1 MTQAATPYART
12 TDPETSHE
20 AAARLHNASAYTEKI
35 VRFLYENDR
44 PEGWT
49 EHEITAKLN
58 DDLGECPWRRITDAR
73 SRGHAEWAV
82 TEDGKPVKRPG
93 NSTRSQGASRISDLG
108 RQYGAEQGFIAS

>member
-1 MTQAATPYART
+1 MTETIATPYARN

-20 AAARLHNASAYTEKI
+20 AAGRLTNANAYTEKI

-49 EHEITAKLN
+49 EHEITAALN

-73 SRGHAEWAV
+73 SRGLAEWVAD
-82 TEDGKPVKRPG
+82 ENGKTVKRPG
-93 NSTRSQGASRISDLG
+93 TSSRSQGASRITDLG
-108 RQYGAEQGFIAS
+108 RRHCS